1 MELTDLITFFE
12 DTGLQRVA
20 VFSRNNGD
28 ITSYKSEAENI
39 SIEINEETYTEINR
53 VCFVSKS
60 DNIYLYLH
68 HLTRRNLDKFDISSI
83 ETITIPWKK
92 KKTDAMAVA
101 IANGMMEIKAN
112 AIISQTIVI

>member
-12 DTGLQRVA
+12 DTDLQRVA

-60 DNIYLYLH
+60 DAIFLYLH
-68 HLTRRNLDKFDISSI
+68 HLTRRNLDKFDISTI
-83 ETITIPWKK
+83 ETITILWKN
-92 KKTDAMAVA
+92 KKTPATAA
-101 IANGMMEIKAN
+101 ATKNGTTETPAN
-112 AIISQTIVI
+112 ATT